1 MFLLTATVISILVL
15 GAWFAWIAHQP
26 ACGPPG
32 DTQLAHIDRWAPA
45 AFIAFE
51 FAALSVAGLFLRRPV
66 LAVAVTLVTVGGL
79 AILCG
84 ALIAFVIASRGGCFS

>member
-1 MFLLTATVISILVL
+1 MLSATVISILVL

-32 DTQLAHIDRWAPA
+32 NTQLAHIDRWAPWV
-45 AFIAFE
+45 FIVVE
-51 FAALSVAGLFLRRPV
+51 FAALSVIGLLLKRTL
-66 LAVAVTLVTVGGL
+66 LAVAVTLATVGGL

-84 ALIAFVIASRGGCFS
+84 ALVALVIAARGGCFS